1 MVNFAQTV
9 AIPST
14 RDYAPPTPDIF
25 AQIANMPNAYYQ
37 GAFNKQQREM
47 NDQAIRQGQTREAI
61 QQTFLGGLPTNADG
75 SIDYGRA
82 VAMLAQKGDTSALW
96 NGSDVM
102 LQQQA
107 AQTPMIPGAGQPAPA
122 AAGPAPSGAPGPRVP
137 VSQGV
142 QGDSG
147 SGTIA
152 SLVTDRL
159 PNQDTTTGQTIAK
172 IAAVMGIDPNANMTP
187 GQMRRAQGLL
197 QKYAPAPSP
206 AGPAP
211 SSGGGTGAP
220 AAPSGR
226 TSVASAGGQPAP
238 SPSPTAAER
247 VAGAFAALPPSA
259 NAGTPAAQPAP
270 PQGAPNGAG
279 SGRTAPPVT
288 PQQAAPPVQQGAPQA
303 QQPQAPVQQPQPQP
317 QAGPAVP
324 LPVNPF
330 NGRPIKSAE
339 EGQNV
344 VNAINARI
352 GQLAGNK
359 NNALKIRTLEDIRSQ
374 IQEAIKPRSVGPA
387 TTLIGPNGEVVFQGV
402 GAAAMSG
409 TSETTPERIAAADV
423 YRKTGK
429 LPQNLGRG
437 YTGQAE
443 ARAIRALATER
454 EVAEGGDMTEW
465 PQRWQNYSVAATGK
479 RVLEQRATNLR
490 LAENEATS
498 LIPRVRDISAKVSRT
513 QYPNL
518 NSLILAAKKGSGDK
532 DVIKLGV
539 AVESLIPVYARV
551 LKPVGQITE
560 GDTKR
565 AGDILDKAWSDGQI
579 NAALD
584 QMQVELEAA
593 RESLNKTMEE
603 VRSGKTSDSHAAPAK
618 AAPKP
623 DKDGWVTLP
632 NGARI
637 QEVK

>member
-1 MVNFAQTV
+1 MATFEQTV

-37 GAFNKQQREM
+37 GQFNKQQREM
-47 NDQAIRQGQTREAI
+47 NDQAIRQGQIRQDI
-61 QQTFLGGLPTNADG
+61 QQTFRGGLPMNADG

-107 AQTPMIPGAGQPAPA
+107 AQTPMIPGGAPQAPA
-122 AAGPAPSGAPGPRVP
+122 AAPAAGPAPRVP

-159 PNQDTTTGQTIAK
+159 PNQDATTGQTIAK
-172 IAAVMGIDPNANMTP
+172 IASVMGIDPNANMTP

-197 QKYAPAPSP
+197 QKYAPTPSPSAPS
-206 AGPAP
+206 AA
-211 SSGGGTGAP
+211 GGGTGAP
-220 AAPSGR
+220 AAPLSR
-226 TSVASAGGQPAP
+226 PSLASAGGDGAP
-238 SPSPTAAER
+238 TTSPTASER

-288 PQQAAPPVQQGAPQA
+288 PQQAAPPVQQAAPQA
-303 QQPQAPVQQPQPQP
+303 QQPQAPVQQAQAQP
-317 QAGPAVP
+317 GPAVP

-359 NNALKIRTLEDIRSQ
+359 NNELKIRTLENIRSQ

-429 LPQNLGRG
+429 LPQNLGSG

-443 ARAIRALATER
+443 ARSIRALAAER
-454 EVAEGGDMTEW
+454 EAAEGGDMTEW

-603 VRSGKTSDSHAAPAK
+603 VRSGKPSESHAAPAK